1 MARIGTQA
9 SDGGPR
15 NRDTPI
21 MTADLP
27 PSAETTPPPAGLAQI
42 AAEAQSRSLSDIEVA
57 WADHLGHT
65 LGKRLPVAGFLRRT
79 AAERVGFCDATLSW
93 DVIANVHEGARL
105 TDWHTGFPDLYAA
118 PDFGTFRLLPWRPG
132 AGQVISDVVDHE
144 GTPIRTAPRRVL
156 RRVTERLAELGY
168 RAQVG
173 VETEF
178 FLLDT
183 AGQPLA
189 GAVHCYSLEKLNEF
203 GPVLT
208 HIVDGLDGYVPVEA
222 VTSEYGPG
230 QLEINIHHAD
240 PLTAAD
246 DAFRLK
252 YAVRALA
259 RAAGA
264 RATFMAK
271 PFQGLS
277 GSSMHLHVS
286 LWQDGR
292 PAFAPEAGAENPLMR
307 AAIAGVVRHLPA
319 IAVFGA
325 PSINSYK
332 RYEARS
338 YAPTTAAWGGD
349 NRSAGV
355 RSLVEADHA
364 TRIELRAPGAD
375 ANPYWAVASMLAA
388 VVAGIEDHEEPDERG
403 SGDLYGTGRPL
414 PRIPPDA
421 VDLARSDKRIAGLL
435 GEDAVHDYTL
445 LVEKDWDAYITA
457 VTDWER
463 DRYLELA

>member
-1 MARIGTQA
+1 
-9 SDGGPR
+9 
-15 NRDTPI
+15 
-21 MTADLP
+21 MTSEL
-27 PSAETTPPPAGLAQI
+27 PPPAVTTSAPASLDQI
-42 AAEAQSRSLSDIEVA
+42 AAAVQSRSLSEVEVA

-65 LGKRLPVAGFLRRT
+65 LGKRLPASSFLQRT
-79 AAERVGFCDATLSW
+79 AGERVGFCDATLSW
-93 DVIANVHEGARL
+93 DVVADVHEGARL

-118 PDFGTFRLLPWRPG
+118 PDFGTFRFLPWRPG
-132 AGQVISDVVDHE
+132 AGQVVSDAVDHH
-144 GTPIRTAPRRVL
+144 GDPIRTAPRTVL
-156 RRVTERLAELGY
+156 RRVTERLSELGY
-168 RAQVG
+168 QAQVG

-183 AGQPLA
+183 DGQPLA
-189 GAVHCYSLEKLNEF
+189 GAVHCYSLEKLNELD
-203 GPVLT
+203 PVLT
-208 HIVDGLDGYVPVEA
+208 HVVDGLTGYVPVEA

-286 LWQDGR
+286 LWEAGR
-292 PAFAPEAGAENPLMR
+292 PAFAPETGAENRLMR

-319 IAVFGA
+319 ITVFGA
-325 PSINSYK
+325 PSINSFK

-338 YAPTTAAWGGD
+338 YAPTTASWGGD
-349 NRSAGV
+349 NRTAAV
-355 RSLVEADHA
+355 RSLLEADAA
-364 TRIELRAPGAD
+364 TRIELRSPGAD
-375 ANPYWAVASMLAA
+375 ANPYWAVASLLAA
-388 VVAGIEDHEEPDERG
+388 VIAGIEDHEELDARG
-403 SGDLYGTGRPL
+403 SGNLYGVGRPL
-414 PRIPPDA
+414 PRIPVDA
-421 VDLARSDKRIAGLL
+421 VELARSDKRIAGLL

-445 LVEKDWDAYITA
+445 LVEKDWNAFITA
-457 VTDWER
+457 VTGWER

>member
-1 MARIGTQA
+1 
-9 SDGGPR
+9 
-15 NRDTPI
+15 
-21 MTADLP
+21 MTRE
-27 PSAETTPPPAGLAQI
+27 PSALQTAGLEPI
-42 AAEAQSRSLSDIEVA
+42 AAAVENRSVSEIELA

-65 LGKRLPVAGFLRRT
+65 LGKRLPAASFLQRA

-93 DVIANVHEGARL
+93 DVTATVHEGARL
-105 TDWHTGFPDLYAA
+105 TDWHTGFPDLYAT
-118 PDFGTFRLLPWRPG
+118 PDPGTFRLLPWRPG
-132 AGQVISDVVDHE
+132 AGQVVADVVGHD
-144 GTPIRTAPRRVL
+144 GDLIRTAPRTVL
-156 RRVTERLAELGY
+156 RRVTERLSALGY

-183 AGQPLA
+183 QGQPLA
-189 GAVHCYSLEKLNEF
+189 EAVHCYSLEKLNEL
-203 GPVLT
+203 GPMLT
-208 HIVDGLDGYVPVEA
+208 QIVDGLDGYIPVEA

-286 LWQDGR
+286 LWREDT
-292 PAFAPEAGAENPLMR
+292 PAFAPEAGTENPLMR
-307 AAIAGVVRHLPA
+307 AAIGGIVRHLPA
-319 IAVFGA
+319 ITVFGA

-332 RYEARS
+332 RLEPRS
-338 YAPTTAAWGGD
+338 YAPATATWGGD
-349 NRSAGV
+349 NRTAAV
-355 RSLVEADHA
+355 RTLLEADRS
-364 TRIELRAPGAD
+364 TRIELRTPGAD
-375 ANPYWAVASMLAA
+375 ANPYWAVASLLAA
-388 VVAGIEDHEEPDERG
+388 VTAGLEDGEEPADRG
-403 SGDLYGTGRPL
+403 RGDLYGTGQPL
-414 PRIPPDA
+414 PRIPA
-421 VDLARSDKRIAGLL
+421 EAAELARSDKRITDLL
-435 GEDAVHDYTL
+435 GDDAVHDYTL
-445 LVEKDWDAYITA
+445 LVEQDWTAYIST
-457 VTDWER
+457 VTSWER
-463 DRYLELA
+463 DRYMELA